1 MAMSNINTFMS
12 DGSVNEDAES
22 PDIERGARP
31 AVAWKQRG
39 RSSNH
44 IGAGTR
50 HLAAASVSVCG
61 ASACNSPCGPGWRTV
76 SACNI
81 QDSTQRARAIAS
93 VFGEQRLDAE
103 CHCHPR
109 HREVFDRDPSARQ
122 TWLSDPRS
130 LLKSGWNLL
139 SIVCSPSSCSRSMS
153 YWFRIE
159 SVR

>member
-1 MAMSNINTFMS
+1 MAMSKTNTFMS

-31 AVAWKQRG
+31 AVAWNQRG
-39 RSSNH
+39 RSGNH
-44 IGAGTR
+44 ISAGTR
-50 HLAAASVSVCG
+50 HLAAASVSVSAAG
-61 ASACNSPCGPGWRTV
+61 AHNSPCGPGWRTV

-81 QDSTQRARAIAS
+81 QDSTRRARAIAS
-93 VFGEQRLDAE
+93 VFGEERLDAE
-103 CHCHPR
+103 CNCQPR
-109 HREVFDRDPSARQ
+109 HREVFDRDSSTRQ

-130 LLKSGWNLL
+130 LLKSVWNLL
-139 SIVCSPSSCSRSMS
+139 SIVCSPSSYSRFMS